1 MLLREAVGNQWRTV
15 DRLIT
20 VLRTP
25 SVRLSHTAVSKLWMA
40 TQSTNS
46 APQASIG
53 TDKPSTSSS
62 HMQLL
67 VNPKD
72 LEGSIA
78 AYMEFRKQAVDGQGR
93 ALCPLQQS
101 DLRRFH
107 LKLRSTAKR
116 ASADTVHAVSQA
128 IVQVIEDM
136 HALEMRIGATE
147 ISAHIY
153 ALHQLGRHHQAIKEW
168 QSYFSRCYQSKGT
181 ELHHIT
187 HMFPQTHIYA
197 LDSAVALKNAHAVRN
212 VYYQSMRAMETS
224 YGCLAHQRI
233 KTSKMCTLL
242 FWSIFPTSANQSR
255 KRSCGTQNV
264 AVVTEHGTDK
274 QWDAARL
281 GSKFL
286 ANMYRDVNKWA
297 DTDSKPLLSRIMQFL
312 IRALFVE
319 NKVDGALKLYKHMLD
334 GSMGSPDT
342 GTVTVPK
349 MTSWILCE
357 MVGGL
362 CRRMMLHQAHKT
374 LVEAKPEYRN
384 SYVWN
389 TYLNGIVESATA
401 MSKTMRRQ
409 MFGLKGPLEFLQLA
423 IHEMEGVDQIHADR
437 VTRSIWLRACFCFDD
452 WRSGEKYFR
461 SNYSE
466 MLNDYV
472 CWDIVIRGLFK
483 ADEKQAQEAGWQ
495 LVDELVRIADSQM
508 LAIDERLIETV
519 LRHLLWYLSS
529 YYEPAFVP
537 DNSLVQQIMAWIET
551 RLPQVRQN
559 TLALV
564 IGSLLSAGNVD
575 SALELHRAMIR
586 CSLWPSKSVN
596 CMVAKAIASQGTSQ
610 SIEKAAHFIDNV
622 LPRQHYTSAYNELLK
637 VAIQRQNYT
646 DVWFIIYKYYPQVA
660 VAATADS
667 PEYWAPYPNAVMYA
681 KALQMTKE
689 HGDQH
694 QHRLL
699 LDRMQRHLEVVA
711 EKSPTIALRM
721 SKIYGAF
728 RNAQQ
733 I

>member
-153 ALHQLGRHHQAIKEW
+153 ALHQLGKHHQAIKEW

-212 VYYQSMRAMETS
+212 VYY
-224 YGCLAHQRI
+224 H
-233 KTSKMCTLL
+233 
-242 FWSIFPTSANQSR
+242 
-255 KRSCGTQNV
+255 CGTQNV